1 MHSQYKHPVWAF
13 SMMFWNASVQE
24 SYGLK
29 IRVGEYNREVFG
41 KKDHIFW

>member
-1 MHSQYKHPVWAF
+1 MSFEYDVL
-13 SMMFWNASVQE
+13 WNAIVQK

-29 IRVGEYNREVFG
+29 IRAGEYNRGVFG